1 MVSALESLIESG
13 KESKKK
19 FKDSTDNSL
28 FIETDDLFDSKNDFS
43 FGETVEQ
50 RQPTQVKGGSALEK
64 LTTSS
69 NDYLDDEQYEDSTTF
84 FEGAM
89 DVIQDIVTQPF
100 GGVVDAAES
109 IVNLAL
115 PEEKEIEISFLV
127 PESQTNVGKFIRPA
141 SQFFIPY
148 TGAFKIAKGGYLFIK
163 NAGNLKKFISSAEK
177 SKKSVIKLDKGKKVF
192 TQGGGA
198 TEKFIP
204 TTRLSKK
211 GTIAFGAGAG
221 AVTDAI
227 AFAPYDGNL
236 ADLMV
241 QYPLTKNVVTE
252 WLQTDP
258 NGDPGMER
266 LKNSLT
272 GLIPGLVIPEI
283 LRGVGKGFSWSSK
296 PIKSKISKTADDL
309 EIAEELEINL
319 KKNKLGDDIET
330 SAIRKLVAKKRTGYQ
345 KVAMLFREQNATKRR
360 VIKYLDGIR
369 GVKYLMDAATKLGVK
384 GLTGKNKIGAYK
396 ENRFIPAIGGMVEHF
411 LIKNTFKFKDGLLQ
425 TTGNDGLQNLLA
437 KNLGKNADVDKFFD
451 YMGAKS
457 LLSISNDKF
466 AYNPITKKGLF
477 KDAAKARKE
486 FINIAKQGDAKEAYV
501 KTLKEMDRFN
511 SELLDFAVDTQ
522 MITATQKALF
532 LKNRKHFLP
541 LYRDLSDTE
550 LLFKRT
556 GGGNKLR
563 VSFTASV
570 PVGKGK
576 GELPFSNFFDN
587 YVENVQSI
595 ISTGYKNHAK
605 RATFDI
611 IDSAKTQGKGM
622 DAWAKKLE
630 GKDAIKF
637 KRITI
642 KPEELKT
649 ILNKSKIDFDPNQ
662 LDDIDDLALFRS
674 ERIDVGDNEYV
685 FRTVMKDGVETT
697 VRDIYKVNDDLLKLT
712 LDHISP
718 KQYHAT
724 FAAVK
729 IAQWAKGLLTRM
741 VTLDPGFF
749 AGANALRDTFS
760 AAILSKNPWHVPIIS
775 TIIKQIKRFANTKAI
790 KMADGSFMSTR
801 ELYEEFLLNGGS
813 FGSTL
818 LGGEISESVLKTLY
832 RKMGHSDYSSNVLNT
847 PKKLYDNYEK
857 VVTGFENSSRFTEYS
872 LLRNSINP
880 KTGARFSAREAAFAA
895 REVAVDFG
903 MHGANNFFRQY
914 VSTVPFLNAGLQG
927 IYRTVRAV
935 GPGSSQRAA
944 VVSKLIAYV
953 GVPTAILYSMN
964 RKNPDY
970 WNQSQQIRDTNY
982 MIALGEGKGWIKIPK
997 PFEFG
1002 AFGTLAESLFAEW
1015 DTNKNVKADPFFNTL
1030 WVVMKDQLRLSYM
1043 PQVVSPLVNSAFNK
1057 TFFGSPIIPEGMK
1070 HTIPDFG
1077 QSYPWSNKVIT
1088 AAIENTPPW
1097 LREKLM
1103 SPIEFE
1109 NYIRAYTGTLGG
1121 YALDLLD
1128 ESSDLF
1134 SDTKRP
1140 DKRFDEWPFFKRFL
1154 QLDPAKYTRA
1164 EAEFY
1169 ELKKKASQAINQYRK
1184 FSDEFKFE
1192 LLEDF
1197 MKDPE
1202 NVELLQLNGR
1212 FEAWGRRVSE
1222 LNKKRN
1228 QIYNTPNM
1236 SGTKKKE
1243 LLNLIEKQSGKI
1255 FDSIMNELEDKNL
1268 NVLKNTVFN

>member
-13 KESKKK
+13 KESEKK

-28 FIETDDLFDSKNDFS
+28 FIETDDLFNSKNDFS

-89 DVIQDIVTQPF
+89 DVIQDVVTQPF

-127 PESQTNVGKFIRPA
+127 PEAQTNVGKFIRPA

-177 SKKSVIKLDKGKKVF
+177 SKKSVIKLDKGKNVF

-211 GTIAFGAGAG
+211 GTIALGAGAG

-241 QYPLTKNVVTE
+241 QYPLTKNAVTE
-252 WLQTDP
+252 WLATDP

-272 GLIPGLVIPEI
+272 GLVPGLVIPEI

-296 PIKSKISKTADDL
+296 PVKSKITKTADEV
-309 EIAEELEINL
+309 EIREELEINR
-319 KKNKLGDDIET
+319 KKAEVGDSLNTKDIE
-330 SAIRKLVAKKRTGYQ
+330 KLQRKKRSTWEN
-345 KVAMLFREQNATKRR
+345 VAMSFRKGNATKKA
-360 VIKYLDGIR
+360 VINFLDGVR
-369 GVKYLMDAATKLGVK
+369 GIKYLMDAASKVGVK

-396 ENRFIPAIGGMVEHF
+396 ESRFLPAVGGMTEHF
-411 LIKNTFKFKDGLLQ
+411 LLKNTFKFKDGLLQ
-425 TTGNDGLQNLLA
+425 NTGNDGLQNLLI
-437 KNLGKNADVDKFFD
+437 KNLGKNEKNVDKFFD

-457 LLSISNDKF
+457 LLSLDDDAF
-466 AYNPITKKGLF
+466 KGLF
-477 KDAAKARKE
+477 PKQTATRRKE
-486 FINIAKQGDAKEAYV
+486 FLDIAKQGDVKENYLR
-501 KTLKEMDRFN
+501 TLKEMERFN

-522 MITATQKALF
+522 LITKAQKANF
-532 LKNRKHFLP
+532 LKKRKHYLP

-550 LLFKRT
+550 LLVKRA
-556 GGGNKLR
+556 GGNKLR
-563 VSFTASV
+563 APLKAKI
-570 PVGKGK
+570 PVGTAE

-595 ISTGYKNHAK
+595 ISTGYKNHVK

-611 IDSAKTQGKGM
+611 IDSAKAQGKGL
-622 DAWAKKLE
+622 DSWARKLE
-630 GKDAIKF
+630 GKDGIELK
-637 KRITI
+637 KITV
-642 KPEELKT
+642 KSEELEQIMK
-649 ILNKSKIDFDPNQ
+649 KSKIDFDPNQ
-662 LDDIDDLALFRS
+662 LDDIDDLALFRA

-697 VRDIYKVNDDLLKLT
+697 VKDVYKVNNDLLKLT

-729 IAQWAKGLLTRM
+729 VAQYAKGLLTRM

-880 KTGARFSAREAAFAA
+880 KTGVRFSAREAAFAA

-935 GPGSSQRAA
+935 GPGSAQRTA

-953 GVPTAILYSMN
+953 GVPTALLYSMN

-1015 DTNKNVKADPFFNTL
+1015 DTNKNIKSDPFFNTL

-1043 PQVVSPLVNSAFNK
+1043 PQVVSPIWNSYLNK
-1057 TFFGSPIIPEGMK
+1057 TFFGSPVVPEGMK

-1088 AAIENTPPW
+1088 SAIENAPPW
-1097 LREKLM
+1097 LRDKLM

-1236 SGTKKKE
+1236 SGTKKRE
-1243 LLNLIEKQSGKI
+1243 LLNLIEKQSGEI